1 MIILYFTHNA
11 IILLSYNIY
20 EMGGVNVTTI
30 KVKDNEELDHAL
42 RRFKKECQKSGIIS
56 EIRRHEYYEK
66 PSVRRKKKLLAA
78 QRKQKRRW

>member
-1 MIILYFTHNA
+1 M
-11 IILLSYNIY
+11 Y
-20 EMGGVNVTTI
+20 EMGGVNMTKI
-30 KVKDNEELDHAL
+30 KVKDNEDLDHAL

-56 EIRRHEYYEK
+56 EIRRHEHYES